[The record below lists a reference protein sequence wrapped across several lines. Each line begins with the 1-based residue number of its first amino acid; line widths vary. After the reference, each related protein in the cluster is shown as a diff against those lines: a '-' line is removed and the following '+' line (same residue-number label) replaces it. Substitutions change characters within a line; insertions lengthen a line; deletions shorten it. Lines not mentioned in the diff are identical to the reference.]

1 MISAPSTFA
10 IMVKIPRAESLH
22 LFVTFVTFV
31 VPHSRFSTKLFGPR
45 TRLNNDS
52 VEHVDFYETDASLQ
66 VELAGDRTQK
76 ILFLDML
83 PCQLLVEQP
92 IES

>member
-1 MISAPSTFA
+1 
-10 IMVKIPRAESLH
+10 
-22 LFVTFVTFV
+22 
-31 VPHSRFSTKLFGPR
+31 
-45 TRLNNDS
+45 
-52 VEHVDFYETDASLQ
+52 VEHVDFDETDASLQ